1 MTTYVITQ
9 GTQGPEGAQGTTG
22 PTGPVGIAGPTGATG
37 PTAATGPT
45 GPQGPVGSTGV
56 EGPTGATGPAGADS
70 TVPGPTGAQG
80 ATGAGATGPVGA
92 TGASGENGLAGPTG
106 ATGPAG
112 ATGPSGASGVD
123 GATGPAGIG
132 SNEVYF
138 AYYLVD
144 EAHFGAMLPGTFT
157 SGVSITDLEVPVG
170 ARVVVVT
177 DEGGYQ
183 SFVGDG
189 TTTLL
194 YEDPQIS
201 TFAKTDLGSGYGGQ
215 SALLNVY
222 VDWTLS
228 TLLTLAFNTTYLMIG
243 DGALVAANVHAS
255 NVNVGAFTGI
265 LNSATPPTTVQEAL
279 DIVDGLELG
288 ASPYTP
294 ADSANWTGAD
304 PTTIA
309 EAIDRIAAALG
320 PIA

>member
-1 MTTYVITQ
+1 MTTYIVTQ
-9 GTQGPEGAQGTTG
+9 GIQGPEGAQG
-22 PTGPVGIAGPTGATG
+22 
-37 PTAATGPT
+37 
-45 GPQGPVGSTGV
+45 
-56 EGPTGATGPAGADS
+56 ATGPAGATGADS

-138 AYYLVD
+138 AYQLIN
-144 EAHFGAMLPGTFT
+144 EADLSTEYEGSTFN
-157 SGVSITDLEVPVG
+157 SGVSISDLPPGFEAGV
-170 ARVVVVT
+170 RIVVVPT
-177 DEGGYQ
+177 DPELLYQ
-183 SFVGDG
+183 SFVTDG
-189 TTTLL
+189 TTTAL

-201 TFAKTDLGSGYGGQ
+201 TFAKTHGDLGGQ
-215 SALLNVY
+215 SVLLNVWY
-222 VDWTLS
+222 DFVS
-228 TLLTLAFNTTYLMIG
+228 EQPYIVNTTYLMVGPSLIPQSSG
-243 DGALVAANVHAS
+243 GGGLHAS